1 MITYSINIEQGD
13 KKMLVAQTANIERL
27 YLLLTKGNRRQR
39 ETVSQMV
46 AEEGLTLQDLE
57 TKSEKA
63 RATPDINLRAIL
75 FAVM

>member
-1 MITYSINIEQGD
+1 MS
-13 KKMLVAQTANIERL
+13 LAQTANIERL
-27 YLLLTKGNRRQR
+27 YLLLTKGNKRQR

-63 RATPDINLRAIL
+63 RNTPDLNLRAIL